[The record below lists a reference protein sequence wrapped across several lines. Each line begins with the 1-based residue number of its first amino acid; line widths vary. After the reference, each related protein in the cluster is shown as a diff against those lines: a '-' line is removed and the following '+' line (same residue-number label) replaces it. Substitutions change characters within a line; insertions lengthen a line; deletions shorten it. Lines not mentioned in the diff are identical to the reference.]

1 LQSLRQEET
10 QIPLKAAQDA
20 MFSPPKEK
28 ALWAS
33 KISASGSIMP
43 LEDSNAFWIWW
54 SKTLRIETAWNI
66 PI

>member
-1 LQSLRQEET
+1 MT
-10 QIPLKAAQDA
+10 FAAEWMRIAFMQFLSVEGKGV
-20 MFSPPKEK
+20 M
-28 ALWAS
+28 AS

-54 SKTLRIETAWNI
+54 SKTLRIETSWNI